1 MVGPI
6 CRPVNCSRLLGQSGQ
21 ELLGALEGGAEGD
34 GPLLQADLVRVG
46 EHDLALL
53 CPEDDALLVFH
64 LQFFKTIFMRLSTDT
79 WQINLG
85 KAKTT

>member
-1 MVGPI
+1 MVGPV

-21 ELLGALEGGAEGD
+21 QLLGALEGGAEGD

-53 CPEDDALLVFH
+53 RPKDDALLVLH
-64 LQFFKTIFMRLSTDT
+64 LQFLLKQFL
-79 WQINLG
+79 
-85 KAKTT
+85 